1 MAPKTK
7 RKSSENPRERSPTV
21 KRQRDTSKPSTSVPN
36 LPSTPPCAS
45 KSVTTGRCIYF
56 HVLEREG
63 FEIGENLIAL
73 GFQKLCSLEVPTYP
87 NLVREFYGTAARTP
101 EGLVGTV
108 RGVSIL
114 VSKELLGSLLDIS
127 ITGPEP
133 YYLEQRELALN
144 SVLEREDCNP
154 YMVISAND
162 LGAESRLL
170 LSVIGRILF
179 PKTGRFEFISERDLA
194 IMYHI
199 LNTISFDMGSMMIN
213 HISAST
219 GNNRFSLPYGMVFTL
234 IFRHYQIPISNQE
247 STIKLRHTDYYSD
260 STLRRMGFSKTN
272 GSWVKLE
279 KSTKQSHAP
288 TSDVPEPF
296 PEIPEHQSPPSPIPP
311 TNLDDVPIAPHSPPA
326 PPQTSISTEHL
337 DILST
342 TILNAIT
349 PKLDELQ
356 KQNSELQAQISELKS
371 THSTQL
377 EELKNQNLQLQAQLA
392 AQPGLPTSSSTS
404 TGIDNETV
412 QALAKAI
419 NSEFRAKFDEL
430 KCSIMKITEDVGDLE
445 GTMSQFQSKI
455 NKASETLLK
464 HVWDISLQVQD
475 EHKDY
480 GIDAIS
486 KELGMF
492 KQKIDDAVQAIA
504 VLMHDL
510 KTNSCHDILKLS
522 AHLGL
527 LAKEISKRFMLRL

>member
-1 MAPKTK
+1 M
-7 RKSSENPRERSPTV
+7 
-21 KRQRDTSKPSTSVPN
+21 
-36 LPSTPPCAS
+36 
-45 KSVTTGRCIYF
+45 
-56 HVLEREG
+56 
-63 FEIGENLIAL
+63 IAL

-179 PKTGRFEFISERDLA
+179 PKIGRFEFISERDLA

-234 IFRHYQIPISNQE
+234 IFRHYNIPISDQE

-260 STLRRMGFSKTN
+260 STLRRMGFSKSN

-279 KSTKQSHAP
+279 KSSSQPHVP
-288 TSDVPEPF
+288 TSDVPESF
-296 PEIPEHQSPPSPIPP
+296 TQMPEHQSPASQIPP
-311 TNLDDVPIAPHSPPA
+311 TNFDDAPSDLHSPPA
-326 PPQTSISTEHL
+326 PPQT
-337 DILST
+337 
-342 TILNAIT
+342 
-349 PKLDELQ
+349 
-356 KQNSELQAQISELKS
+356 
-371 THSTQL
+371 
-377 EELKNQNLQLQAQLA
+377 
-392 AQPGLPTSSSTS
+392 
-404 TGIDNETV
+404 
-412 QALAKAI
+412 
-419 NSEFRAKFDEL
+419 
-430 KCSIMKITEDVGDLE
+430 
-445 GTMSQFQSKI
+445 
-455 NKASETLLK
+455 
-464 HVWDISLQVQD
+464 
-475 EHKDY
+475 
-480 GIDAIS
+480 
-486 KELGMF
+486 
-492 KQKIDDAVQAIA
+492 
-504 VLMHDL
+504 
-510 KTNSCHDILKLS
+510 
-522 AHLGL
+522 
-527 LAKEISKRFMLRL
+527 